1 MVAEIKLSRNGMK
14 GLIDFTCGNKKTFV
28 PLLEIS
34 RLYAVALS
42 CREKDIS
49 LRTPTSVF
57 RLVLVNTRAFR
68 G

>member
-1 MVAEIKLSRNGMK
+1 MVAEIILSINRRK
-14 GLIDFTCGNKKTFV
+14 GLIDFTCGNKKAFV

-49 LRTPTSVF
+49 LRTLTSVF
-57 RLVLVNTRAFR
+57 RLLLVNTRAFR